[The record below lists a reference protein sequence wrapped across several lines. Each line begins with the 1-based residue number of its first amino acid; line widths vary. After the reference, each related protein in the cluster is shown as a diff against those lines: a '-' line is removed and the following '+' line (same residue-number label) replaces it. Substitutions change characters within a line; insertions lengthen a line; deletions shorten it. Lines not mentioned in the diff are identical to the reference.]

1 VTSVIAINQR
11 VQQAKHMASG
21 RDIRMRDIRMVRAG
35 DVETLYPGMFSED
48 FPKPIV
54 ANVIDSCARDLA
66 ETIAPL
72 PALKCSSKTMVT
84 EADRKRAARKDH
96 IGHSYWEA
104 SKLGVQMFSAADQF
118 LSYGFLPFYAEVD
131 FARKTPVIRAEDPVG
146 AYYSKD
152 RFGVVRWYAKVW
164 AEPAAALA
172 AKFPELAVQILR
184 PASVWEEA
192 DPNRQLQVVRYC
204 DADEWV
210 MYLPDCHNLILSRYD
225 NLTDQCPVQ
234 VAERP
239 GLDSEQRGQWDQVAW
254 VQMARARFAMLS
266 LEAAHKAVTAP
277 LVMPKDVSEL
287 ALGADSVIQTDNPQG
302 VGRVRM
308 ELPQSALMFGEKLD
322 DELKIGS
329 RYPEGR
335 MGGVDASVITGR
347 GVQALLGGFD
357 TQINTAQVL
366 LGEAIA
372 RVTEFCFELD
382 VKVFG
387 GRKKRIQGTMS
398 GKPYDFEYAPTSDIQ
413 DNYRCAVTY
422 GYAAGMAPNQAIV
435 ALLQLRGDNLIS
447 RRTFRDQLPFD
458 TDPDQEQRDID
469 LEQTSDAM
477 LQGLFAL
484 LQSVGPMAL
493 QGGDPMSVIQA
504 GAKFMDLR
512 QRGKDVKT
520 AMIEAFTPPE
530 PTPEEQAAMQA
541 QAEAEAQAQAQVQG
555 AVPGIGPDGLPPD
568 VAPGQAGMAPGGQP
582 DIATLVADLRNG
594 QPSMSAGV
602 SRRRAI

>member
-1 VTSVIAINQR
+1 MTATLIHQR
-11 VQQAKHMASG
+11 VKRAQVGAAS
-21 RDIRMRDIRMVRAG
+21 RDVRMREIRMVRAG

-66 ETIAPL
+66 ESIAPL

-96 IGHSYWEA
+96 IGHSYWA
-104 SKLGVQMFSAADQF
+104 TSKLATAMFSAADRF
-118 LSYGFLPFYAEVD
+118 LSYGFLPMYAEID
-131 FARKTPVIRAEDPVG
+131 FKRKTPVIRLEDPIG
-146 AYYSKD
+146 SYYEKD
-152 RFGVVRWYAKVW
+152 RHGVVTWYAKVW
-164 AEPAAALA
+164 TERAVDIA
-172 AKFPELAVQILR
+172 AKFPEHAARILQ
-184 PASVWEEA
+184 PTTVWEES
-192 DPNRQLQVVRYC
+192 DPNRLLTVVRYC
-204 DADEWV
+204 DAQQWV
-210 MYLPDCHNLILSRYD
+210 LYLPDCEHHVLTSYE

-239 GLDSEQRGQWDQVAW
+239 GLDSEQRGQWDQVSW

-277 LVMPKDVSEL
+277 LVMPKDVSQL
-287 ALGADSVIQTDNPQG
+287 ALGPDAIIQTDNPQG

-308 ELPQSALMFGEKLD
+308 DLPQSAMMFGEKLD

-366 LGEAIA
+366 LGEALA

-387 GRKKRIQGTMS
+387 ARKKTIQGTMS
-398 GKPYDFEYAPTSDIQ
+398 GKPYDFEYTPATDIG
-413 DNYRCAVTY
+413 NNFRCEVTY
-422 GYAAGMAPNQAIV
+422 GYAAGMAPSQAIV

-458 TDPDQEQRDID
+458 TDPEQEQRDID
-469 LEQTSDAM
+469 LEQTADAM

-484 LQSVGPMAL
+484 TQAIGPMAAAG
-493 QGGDPMSVIQA
+493 QDPLPVIRA
-504 GAKFMDLR
+504 TAKFMDLR
-512 QRGKDVKT
+512 QRGKDVRT

-541 QAEAEAQAQAQVQG
+541 QQQAEAQAQAQG
-555 AVPGIGPDGLPPD
+555 GLPPGVGPDGLPAG

-582 DIATLVADLRNG
+582 DIASLVAGLRNG
-594 QPSMSAGV
+594 SPTMDASV